1 MTRVI
6 TQEPDNVF
14 GNGIYSKKEG
24 QLTGT
29 SFINF
34 TSFFGCGPAGEL
46 AGDSTIY
53 LEEQSLE
60 SEDINFT
67 RCSGSGGSTSISLNR
82 KPGRSKYISTYGGFA
97 SHLTCIYDQIVLTL
111 QSANFLNFSQRIPIS
126 LFYCDNGKVEIT
138 DCALFVLT
146 LKGDIGSVTFKG
158 SCFGNIEHSELTKT
172 HITELEFPSV
182 PADRYCQNPEDCLDQ
197 MKDGTF
203 MEFRKWKCIVIG
215 IVFQEIE

>member
-1 MTRVI
+1 MMIRYEPHERVTAALLSEI
-6 TQEPDNVF
+6 SSSLFEFFYFNSGGAISISNSDYSLSLKSSLFRFCIAASYGGAIYLSGRQISSESVCFDTCYNTGATDNVF

-67 RCSGSGGSTSISLNR
+67 RCSGSGGSTSLTLNR

-97 SHLTCIYDQIVLTL
+97 SHLTAVDMMTLTF
-111 QSANFLNFSQRIPIS
+111 QNINFLNFSQ
-126 LFYCDNGKVEIT
+126 NKKMG
-138 DCALFVLT
+138 
-146 LKGDIGSVTFKG
+146 
-158 SCFGNIEHSELTKT
+158 
-172 HITELEFPSV
+172 
-182 PADRYCQNPEDCLDQ
+182 
-197 MKDGTF
+197 
-203 MEFRKWKCIVIG
+203 
-215 IVFQEIE
+215 